1 MMGVLLL
8 CFLASS
14 YGLHECHVKA
24 LFSQNNLVDFL
35 GRTTTSK
42 NGSYNHRLTQV
53 SSFVVTC

>member
-35 GRTTTSK
+35 DS
-42 NGSYNHRLTQV
+42 
-53 SSFVVTC
+53 CIE